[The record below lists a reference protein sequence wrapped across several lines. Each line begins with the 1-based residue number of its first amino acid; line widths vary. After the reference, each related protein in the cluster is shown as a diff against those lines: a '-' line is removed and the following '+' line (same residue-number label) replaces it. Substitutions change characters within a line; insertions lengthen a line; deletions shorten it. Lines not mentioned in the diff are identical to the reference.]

1 MHSTG
6 PCPAAAGQLGLV
18 RAHENESMRRL
29 ELIFRY
35 AWTSPATAIGLVFS
49 VLAMLAGARPR
60 MVNGVLEVAGGH
72 LRSLMAV
79 LPRCAGFAAITF
91 GHVIIGLDHSLLR
104 CIRAHELVH
113 VQQYERW
120 GVLFF
125 PLYLAS
131 SFWQLMR
138 GRHPYLDN
146 VFEREAYGKT
156 SVRAEASPDVQ
167 PDASVCG
174 GNFGHR

>member
-72 LRSLMAV
+72 FVASWPFSHAALA
-79 LPRCAGFAAITF
+79 LPR
-91 GHVIIGLDHSLLR
+91 
-104 CIRAHELVH
+104 
-113 VQQYERW
+113 
-120 GVLFF
+120 
-125 PLYLAS
+125 
-131 SFWQLMR
+131 
-138 GRHPYLDN
+138 
-146 VFEREAYGKT
+146 
-156 SVRAEASPDVQ
+156 SPS
-167 PDASVCG
+167 AT
-174 GNFGHR
+174 